1 MRCIKLFFVCIFILP
16 CNSYSQE
23 NPNYTSVKD
32 SIKNF
37 NSIIKDELQFKNFF
51 RNNSKKLLSKDDLLG
66 LQLYGKT
73 ISDSL
78 FIFYPNTLNLNN
90 YSDKELAYFRQTFQQ
105 LLEIAKKNHN
115 KYDLGEV
122 GKYLGISRNILAVLL
137 AIISVVK

>member
-23 NPNYTSVKD
+23 NPGDISIKD

-37 NSIIKDELQFKNFF
+37 NSINKDKLQFKNFF

-66 LQLYGKT
+66 LQLYEKI

-78 FIFYPNTLNLNN
+78 FIIYPNTLNLNN
-90 YSDKELAYFRQTFQQ
+90 YSNEELAYFRQTFQQ
-105 LLEIAKKNHN
+105 LMEIAKKNHY

-122 GKYLGISRNILAVLL
+122 GRYLGISQRVLALILAIL
-137 AIISVVK
+137 SVAP

>member
-1 MRCIKLFFVCIFILP
+1 MKCNKLFFVCIIILS

-23 NPNYTSVKD
+23 NPSDISIKD

-37 NSIIKDELQFKNFF
+37 NSIQKDQLQFKNFF
-51 RNNSKKLLSKDDLLG
+51 RSNSKRLLGKDDLFG

-73 ISDSL
+73 INDSL
-78 FIFYPNTLNLNN
+78 FIIYPNTLNLNN
-90 YSDKELAYFRQTFQQ
+90 YSNEELAYFKETFNQ
-105 LLEIAKKNHN
+105 LMEMAKRNHY

-122 GKYLGISRNILAVLL
+122 GRYLGISRNILTVIL

>member
-23 NPNYTSVKD
+23 NPGDISIKD
-32 SIKNF
+32 SI
-37 NSIIKDELQFKNFF
+37 SRDELQFKNFF
-51 RNNSKKLLSKDDLLG
+51 RDNSKKLLDKDDLLG

-78 FIFYPNTLNLNN
+78 FITYPNTLNLNN
-90 YSDKELAYFRQTFQQ
+90 YSFEELVYFKESFNQ
-105 LLEIAKKNHN
+105 LMEIAKKNHF

-122 GKYLGISRNILAVLL
+122 GRYLGISRNILAVIL